1 MSSLI
6 RKDEHVSG
14 LLITVINPLK
24 SDLLFHQKCYDNYT
38 HPKTLKI
45 IQQKENK
52 EEEEEEDSE
61 DEEIQR
67 RTSTRKRDRI
77 G

>member
-24 SDLLFHQKCYDNYT
+24 SNLLFHQKCYDNYT
-38 HPKTLKI
+38 HSKTLKI
-45 IQQKENK
+45 LEQKENK
-52 EEEEEEDSE
+52 ESEEEKKCE